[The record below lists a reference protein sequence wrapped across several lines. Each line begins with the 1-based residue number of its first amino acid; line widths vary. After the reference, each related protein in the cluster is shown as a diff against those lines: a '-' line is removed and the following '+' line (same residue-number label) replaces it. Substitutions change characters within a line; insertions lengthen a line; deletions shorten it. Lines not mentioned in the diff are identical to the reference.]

1 METRAKVEKQLAA
14 KKKEEKEEKLRELA
28 QRARDE
34 RAGIRTTG
42 GKLVILPVSDRD
54 VLLLSVCL

>member
-34 RAGIRTTG
+34 RAGIRNAP
-42 GKLVILPVSDRD
+42 GKKINH
-54 VLLLSVCL
+54 